1 MFEVFMAKQQR
12 QLELS
17 IMSLLENEDDET
29 SSRKLT
35 QHIEIKKPKKI

>member
-1 MFEVFMAKQQR
+1 MFELYVAKQQR

-17 IMSLLENEDDET
+17 MMSLLENEDDET

-35 QHIEIKKPKKI
+35 QHIEIKKPKKV